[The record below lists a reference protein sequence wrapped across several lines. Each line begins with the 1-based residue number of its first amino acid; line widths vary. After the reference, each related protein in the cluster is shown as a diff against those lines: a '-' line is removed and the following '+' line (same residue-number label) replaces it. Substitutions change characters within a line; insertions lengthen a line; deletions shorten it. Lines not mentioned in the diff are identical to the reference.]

1 MLQYVHLILY
11 NITAAG
17 AVDREF
23 FDILTPSG
31 MFQSS
36 PRPSKSSP
44 RAPPDP
50 PKAIPGPPGAH
61 PEARCAS
68 RGPWSRFWRGSELSS
83 AMRAH

>member
-1 MLQYVHLILY
+1 MR

-36 PRPSKSSP
+36 PKPSQSSP
-44 RAPPDP
+44 RASPDP
-50 PKAIPGPPGAH
+50 PKATPRPPGAH

-68 RGPWSRFWRGSELSS
+68 RGPRSRFWGGSELSS